1 MKIISHRGI
10 VENSEF
16 SENSPEAID
25 FAIKQG
31 FEVEIDIRLI
41 GEDFF
46 LGHDT
51 PDYKVEFRW
60 LRDRLTRIWIHC
72 KNFEALAFFNAIG
85 YEFNYF
91 WHQEDDYTITSDNT
105 IWTYPKKKVYENS
118 IIVDLNLL
126 DGIEKYTRFKG
137 ICTDVPLKL
146 KTLLSK

>member
-1 MKIISHRGI
+1 MRIISHRGI

-16 SENSPEAID
+16 LENSPEAID

-31 FEVEIDIRLI
+31 FEVEIDVRMI

-60 LRDRLTRIWIHC
+60 FRDRLTRIWIHC
-72 KNFEALAFFNAIG
+72 KDFESFAFFNAIG

-91 WHQEDDYTITSDNT
+91 WHQEDDYTLTSDKT
-105 IWTYPKKKVYENS
+105 IWTYPGKEVYENS
-118 IIVDLNLL
+118 VIVDLKLL
-126 DGIEKYTRFKG
+126 EGLGQYEYAKG
-137 ICTDVPLKL
+137 ICTDVPLKM
-146 KTLLSK
+146 KTLLSE